1 MGNFRPKWEAKWASF
16 GKQMG
21 NLVKQLGNLVKQ
33 LGNFLNPVLVK
44 FSVSPLYT
52 FNFNPGFHH

>member
-16 GKQMG
+16 GKQ
-21 NLVKQLGNLVKQ
+21 VSNLVKQ